1 MIEGQGPW
9 ASSPAGASAAA
20 ASADAPD
27 ASPGWTEAS
36 LASSLEASGPKEASD
51 CPASLAA
58 GGGSGTT
65 LASPSGQPLWFHVQV
80 NSVSVE
86 NAHSSGRDTHCPPL
100 TLKHHP
106 QPTTGVH
113 VPHDA
118 YWPQP
123 AGSATPSPQAP
134 S

>member
-1 MIEGQGPW
+1 MIEGQGT
-9 ASSPAGASAAA
+9 AAASPAGASAAA
-20 ASADAPD
+20 ASGDEPD
-27 ASPGWTEAS
+27 ASLAWTEAS
-36 LASSLEASGPKEASD
+36 LASRLEASV
-51 CPASLAA
+51 CPASPSL
-58 GGGSGTT
+58 GGGSGTA

-80 NSVSVE
+80 NSTSVE
-86 NAHSSGRDTHCPPL
+86 NAHSSGRDAHCPPL